1 MLDRDAER
9 HKRHN
14 GRRQSAEEFRRA
26 LVALHMPQ
34 LADPIT
40 NDLDRIGWNL
50 QRIARALEKCRR
62 YPD

>member
-1 MLDRDAER
+1 MLDRD
-9 HKRHN
+9 N
-14 GRRQSAEEFRRA
+14 GRQQSTEEFRRA

-50 QRIARALEKCRR
+50 ASASRRGRWRSCRR